1 MTTATIPVYLNEQ
14 GNPMAAPP
22 VAPATTGKIYLDE
35 QGNPIKSAPLTEQE
49 AVGGDYSNEQASRVS
64 KDAKMNPSYSALA
77 LENSPS
83 GADRHNPGN
92 PNLNAVPESERA
104 AVNTAAL
111 KTQAA
116 TLAGQGIS
124 TGVEAAMPAG
134 TRALTSALSYLG
146 LGAKAAQASGQV
158 ATGLLDAAGN
168 PIMRAVEP
176 EVRPVLQK
184 LLTHPAVQK
193 GLQTAGK
200 EIFKGLGI
208 TAGYEIFKHLID

>member
-1 MTTATIPVYLNEQ
+1 VGWQGVRGAIMATATNPVYLDDQ
-14 GNPMAAPP
+14 GNPMAAPSVQP
-22 VAPATTGKIYLDE
+22 APTGKTYLDD
-35 QGNPIKSAPLTEQE
+35 QGNPMAAPQATPAQPRGVK
-49 AVGGDYSNEQASRVS
+49 AGGGHAASYL
-64 KDAKMNPSYSALA
+64 DMAIQ
-77 LENSPS
+77 NSPS
-83 GADRHNPGN
+83 GADPHNPGN
-92 PNLNAVPESERA
+92 PNLNAVPESEREN
-104 AVNTAAL
+104 VNDAAL

-116 TLAGQGIS
+116 TLAGQGVS
-124 TGVEAAMPAG
+124 AGVEAAMPAG

-146 LGAKAAQASGQV
+146 LGEKAAQTGGQV
-158 ATGLLDAAGN
+158 ATGLLDPAGN

-184 LLTHPAVQK
+184 LLAHPAVQK